1 MLTEMDSAVKQ
12 EAGSPGWKQW
22 DTLTFYIYWEKKK
35 GGGGR
40 GVSLKQHEMF
50 PVRKQNNYLLIQ
62 HLLLYCINK

>member
-35 GGGGR
+35 RRGGQGG
-40 GVSLKQHEMF
+40 VPKTT
-50 PVRKQNNYLLIQ
+50 
-62 HLLLYCINK
+62 

>member
-1 MLTEMDSAVKQ
+1 METVGYTDLLHLL
-12 EAGSPGWKQW
+12 G
-22 DTLTFYIYWEKKK
+22 KKK